1 MIATTASAA
10 AIGQPPTRERTV
22 AGCAGRSPLSRR
34 RTRMASGLS
43 GGGFALD
50 CVGSAFPGD
59 APGASQREAAPG
71 ERGNRTISD
80 RKQEPEQWR
89 YAEIP
94 RRPDLN
100 PDDRRGT
107 EEGKCGA
114 DERGSGRRPD
124 GSEDRQQRYQNGRAA
139 DDEGGRRG

>member
-22 AGCAGRSPLSRR
+22 AGFAGRSPLSRR

-59 APGASQREAAPG
+59 PPGAPQGEAAPG
-71 ERGNRTISD
+71 ECGNGTISD
-80 RKQEPEQWR
+80 REQEHEM
-89 YAEIP
+89 
-94 RRPDLN
+94 
-100 PDDRRGT
+100 
-107 EEGKCGA
+107 
-114 DERGSGRRPD
+114 
-124 GSEDRQQRYQNGRAA
+124 QRYEKITRCTDLKTYDRCRTSQVQMDAGL
-139 DDEGGRRG
+139 

>member
-22 AGCAGRSPLSRR
+22 AGCGGRSPLSRR

-43 GGGFALD
+43 GAGFALD

-59 APGASQREAAPG
+59 PPGAPQGEAAPG
-71 ERGNRTISD
+71 ERGNGTISD
-80 RKQEPEQWR
+80 REQEPEQRR

-94 RRPDLN
+94 RCPDLN
-100 PDDRRGT
+100 PHDGCRT
-107 EEGKCGA
+107 EQGSAAPASVAAEGLWI
-114 DERGSGRRPD
+114 
-124 GSEDRQQRYQNGRAA
+124 AA
-139 DDEGGRRG
+139 STVKS